1 MLNRQMSVFLFLVLI
16 IHGVYN
22 KCVSGNSTDGVSEP
36 LPKRR
41 SKFIPG
47 AHLRRFSYFDEK

>member
-36 LPKRR
+36 LP
-41 SKFIPG
+41 
-47 AHLRRFSYFDEK
+47 